1 LRFEKNYIGCRKY
14 DRYNLFNFN
23 SLGFVRTMIVLE
35 KDKIIYHNCSDILLK
50 PMQDITFDIVFD
62 EESTFYVCQYYSLN
76 VYVYA
81 KKEKDLLEE
90 LKADLLFLWKQY
102 ALEEDNKLTKSAIK
116 VKENLKSHFKQ
127 V

>member
-1 LRFEKNYIGCRKY
+1 
-14 DRYNLFNFN
+14 LFNFN

-35 KDKIIYHNCSDILLK
+35 KDKIIYNNCSDILLK